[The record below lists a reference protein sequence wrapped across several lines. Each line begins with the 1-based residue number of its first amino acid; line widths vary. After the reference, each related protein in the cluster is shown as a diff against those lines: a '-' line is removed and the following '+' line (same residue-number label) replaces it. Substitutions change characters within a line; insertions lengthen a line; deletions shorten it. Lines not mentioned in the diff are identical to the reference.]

1 MRKPAKHCFAGG
13 CPALSLERTGE
24 DFNRGR
30 FAPMRFAY
38 LLRTILTA
46 NALYV
51 KLPLRFP
58 FLGQASGYATPKKR
72 IILQPGRL
80 RLFASSLNLSVSW
93 LSPSPSEKCG
103 GGKRHIPQGG
113 AIKARRCKSSLTN
126 AAEAAERKE
135 NNDAV

>member
-38 LLRTILTA
+38 LLRTLLTA
-46 NALYV
+46 NTLYV

-58 FLGQASGYATPKKR
+58 FFGAGKLLRNPK
-72 IILQPGRL
+72 
-80 RLFASSLNLSVSW
+80 
-93 LSPSPSEKCG
+93 
-103 GGKRHIPQGG
+103 
-113 AIKARRCKSSLTN
+113 
-126 AAEAAERKE
+126 KE
-135 NNDAV
+135 NNFPVGPTASICFQSEPECVRAFALPLREMWRG

>member
-1 MRKPAKHCFAGG
+1 MDSK
-13 CPALSLERTGE
+13 
-24 DFNRGR
+24 RGR

-38 LLRTILTA
+38 LLRTLLTA
-46 NALYV
+46 NTLCV
-51 KLPLRFP
+51 KLFP
-58 FLGQASGYATPKKR
+58 FLGQASCYATPKKG
-72 IILQPGRL
+72 IILQSGRL
-80 RLFASSLNLSVSW
+80 RLFASSLNLSVSG

-126 AAEAAERKE
+126 AGEAAERKE